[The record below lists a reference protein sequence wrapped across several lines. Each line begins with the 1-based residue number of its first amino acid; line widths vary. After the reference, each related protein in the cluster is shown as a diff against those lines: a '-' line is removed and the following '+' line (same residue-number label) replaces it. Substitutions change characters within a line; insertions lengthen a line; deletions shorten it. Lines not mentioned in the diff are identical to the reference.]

1 MEFRVWLLDFGAD
14 LCSNFR
20 FNIYIYRFFG
30 FVLIS
35 NLSFE
40 ESPMGD

>member
-20 FNIYIYRFFG
+20 FNIYIDS
-30 FVLIS
+30 LDS
-35 NLSFE
+35 C
-40 ESPMGD
+40 